1 MKTLIL
7 ILGCLLLVIP
17 CQAAEKQPEHQKKE
31 LEEVEKY
38 ISRHRRG
45 IENYYN
51 GQLFELKLRAQSEI
65 RLLEVADKAVYAS
78 LAAQAEVAKVV
89 LHIDDYGYRA
99 PRYLVAKTE
108 RMLQLKGDES
118 YSVFEDSIKE
128 SPKRFT
134 MAHSWRSDV
143 NSLDY
148 FTFAQS
154 WTDDGDFADIIKKS
168 SKRFA
173 VAHSQIAER
182 KNRILAKLGWETVT
196 LEQRK
201 RYALTD
207 GLAQFEK
214 RLKEDVLKPKPKA
227 TRGVVTGV
235 LYSMYKPSAIVDH
248 KIVHEGD
255 TIHGVT
261 VVKIYK
267 DKVKFSKKGKYWEQE
282 VRQTPEAYW
291 K

>member
-31 LEEVEKY
+31 FEEVEKY
-38 ISRHRRG
+38 ISRHRRD

-51 GQLFELKLRAQSEI
+51 VQLVELKLRAQSKI

-78 LAAQAEVAKVV
+78 LAAQAEAAKVV
-89 LHIDDYGYRA
+89 LQIDDYGYGYRA
-99 PRYLVAKTE
+99 PWYLAAKTE
-108 RMLQLKGDES
+108 RMLQLKDEHES
-118 YSVFEDSIKE
+118 HGHLQDSIKK
-128 SPKRFT
+128 SP
-134 MAHSWRSDV
+134 
-143 NSLDY
+143 
-148 FTFAQS
+148 
-154 WTDDGDFADIIKKS
+154 
-168 SKRFA
+168 KRFA

-182 KNRILAKLGWETVT
+182 KNQILAKLEWETVN

-201 RYALTD
+201 QYALTD

-214 RLKEDVLKPKPKA
+214 RLKEEVLKPKPKA

-235 LYSMYKPSAIVDH
+235 LYSTDKPSAVVDH

-267 DKVKFSKKGKYWEQE
+267 DKVKFSKKGKNWEQE

>member
-17 CQAAEKQPEHQKKE
+17 CQAVEKQSEHQKKE
-31 LEEVEKY
+31 FEEVEKY
-38 ISRHRRG
+38 ISRQRRDM
-45 IENYYN
+45 ENYYN
-51 GQLFELKLRAQSEI
+51 GQLVELKLRAQSEI
-65 RLLEVADKAVYAS
+65 RLLEVADKAVYAG

-99 PRYLVAKTE
+99 PWYLVAKTE
-108 RMLQLKGDES
+108 RMLQLESEIDNYGYRAPSYLASRSERILQLKNERES
-118 YSVFEDSIKE
+118 YGDFEDSFEK
-128 SPKRFT
+128 SP
-134 MAHSWRSDV
+134 
-143 NSLDY
+143 
-148 FTFAQS
+148 
-154 WTDDGDFADIIKKS
+154 
-168 SKRFA
+168 KRFA
-173 VAHSQIAER
+173 VAHSLIAER
-182 KNRILAKLGWETVT
+182 KNRILAKLEWETVN

-201 RYALTD
+201 QYALTD

-214 RLKEDVLKPKPKA
+214 RLKEDVLKPKPKV

-235 LYSMYKPSAIVDH
+235 LYSVYKPSAIVDH

-267 DKVKFSKKGKYWEQE
+267 DKVRFSEKGRDWEQE
-282 VRQTPEAYW
+282 VQQSPEAYW

>member
-17 CQAAEKQPEHQKKE
+17 CQAVEKQPEHQKKE
-31 LEEVEKY
+31 FEEVEKY

-51 GQLFELKLRAQSEI
+51 GQLVELKLRAQSKI
-65 RLLEVADKAVYAS
+65 RLLEVAEKAVYAS

-99 PRYLVAKTE
+99 PWYLVAKTE
-108 RMLQLKGDES
+108 RMLQLKNERES
-118 YSVFEDSIKE
+118 YGDFEDSIKK
-128 SPKRFT
+128 SP
-134 MAHSWRSDV
+134 
-143 NSLDY
+143 
-148 FTFAQS
+148 
-154 WTDDGDFADIIKKS
+154 
-168 SKRFA
+168 KRFA
-173 VAHSQIAER
+173 VAHSRIAER
-182 KNRILAKLGWETVT
+182 KNRILAKLEWETVN

-201 RYALTD
+201 QYALTD

-267 DKVKFSKKGKYWEQE
+267 DKVKFSKKGKNWEQE

>member
-17 CQAAEKQPEHQKKE
+17 CQAVEKQSESQTKE
-31 LEEVEKY
+31 FEEVERY

-51 GQLFELKLRAQSEI
+51 GQLVELKLRAQSEI

-99 PRYLVAKTE
+99 PWYLAAKTE
-108 RMLQLKGDES
+108 RMLQLKNERES
-118 YSVFEDSIKE
+118 YGDFEDSIKK
-128 SPKRFT
+128 SP
-134 MAHSWRSDV
+134 
-143 NSLDY
+143 
-148 FTFAQS
+148 
-154 WTDDGDFADIIKKS
+154 
-168 SKRFA
+168 KRFA
-173 VAHSQIAER
+173 VAHSRIAER
-182 KNRILAKLGWETVT
+182 KNRILAKLAWEAAS

-201 RYALTD
+201 QYALTD

-235 LYSMYKPSAIVDH
+235 LYSTYKPSAIIDH

-267 DKVKFSKKGKYWEQE
+267 DKVKFSKKDKDWEQE
-282 VRQTPEAYW
+282 VQQSPEAYW